1 MLLMQPQLNRLMDNK
16 VTLYGASGH
25 GKVIID
31 ILESQGIAID
41 CVLDDNPNLKR
52 ILNYPILKPIAHS
65 IDTTTKLIFS
75 IGNNKIRKML
85 STKVACTFAN
95 AIHPTAIISR
105 HATVGEGTV
114 VMAAVVVN
122 PATKIGNHC
131 IINTAAV
138 VEHDCII
145 EDFVHISPNVSLAG
159 NVQVMEGAHVG
170 IGASV
175 IQGVRIGK
183 WATIGA
189 GTVIVKDV
197 PDYAV
202 VVGIPG
208 KIIKYNQNDE

>member
-1 MLLMQPQLNRLMDNK
+1 MDNK

-52 ILNYPILKPIAHS
+52 ILNYPILMPNADS
-65 IDTTTKLIFS
+65 ITLTTKLIFS

-85 STKVACTFAN
+85 SKKVACTFVH
-95 AIHPTAIISR
+95 AIHPTAVISR
-105 HATVGEGTV
+105 HASVGEGTV
-114 VMAAVVVN
+114 IMAAAVVN
-122 PATKIGNHC
+122 AATTIGSHC

-138 VEHDCII
+138 VEHDCVI
-145 EDFVHISPNVSLAG
+145 EDFVHISPHVSLAG

-189 GTVIVKDV
+189 GTVLVKDV

-208 KIIKYNQNDE
+208 KIIKYNSANE